1 MTRQELLLAVLQGE
15 FLLVGELRG
24 VTPDRRSSLD
34 SNSGDELVSAQLTIL
49 TEAEVSG
56 RTTPVTI
63 SILLP
68 DMDAAR
74 EKAKEFRKGQ
84 RYVFFLRSL
93 SPRGGILVGWL
104 SNRPPE
110 LLEGSA

>member
-1 MTRQELLLAVLQGE
+1 MSSEELIRAVASGE

-24 VTPDRRSSLD
+24 AMPDRRSSLD

-63 SILLP
+63 SALLP
-68 DMDAAR
+68 DMDAAQTL
-74 EKAKEFRKGQ
+74 EEQFR
-84 RYVFFLRSL
+84 
-93 SPRGGILVGWL
+93 
-104 SNRPPE
+104 
-110 LLEGSA
+110 AAC

>member
-1 MTRQELLLAVLQGE
+1 MGSEELTRAVVSGE

-24 VTPDRRSSLD
+24 AVPDRRSSLD
-34 SNSGDELVSAQLTIL
+34 SNTGDEFVSAQVTIL

-56 RTTPVTI
+56 RTIPVTI
-63 SILLP
+63 SALLS

-74 EKAKEFRKGQ
+74 KMAKEFRKGQ

-93 SPRGGILVGWL
+93 KPQGGMLVGWL
-104 SNRPPE
+104 GNRSPE
-110 LLEGSA
+110 LLEGTA

>member
-1 MTRQELLLAVLQGE
+1 MGREELMRAVVSGE

-24 VTPDRRSSLD
+24 AVPDRRSSLD
-34 SNSGDELVSAQLTIL
+34 SNTGDELVSAQLIIL

-56 RTTPVTI
+56 RTTSVSI
-63 SILLP
+63 SVLLP

-74 EKAKEFRKGQ
+74 KMAKQFRKGE

-93 SPRGGILVGWL
+93 KPQGGVLVGWL
-104 SNRPPE
+104 SNRSPE
-110 LLEGSA
+110 LLEGIA